1 MAQAVTNLGSLNNET
16 PKNESRQHAV
26 VTEKEWIAARKDLL
40 RKEKEF
46 TRQRDE
52 LSRLR
57 RELPWVKVTQ
67 NYIFDGPNGKES
79 LADLFGGKSQ
89 LIIYHFMFGPGWQ
102 EGCPSCSMLAD
113 HVNGI
118 LTHMAQR
125 DARFVAVSRARSS
138 QIEAFKQRMGWNFK
152 WVSSFENGFN
162 RDYNVSF
169 SQQEMAAQNMYY
181 NYQMQ
186 NFPADEAPG
195 LSVFY
200 KDDAGNIFHTYSTYG
215 RGLDILLNV
224 YNFLDMT
231 PKGRDEDALAFPMG
245 WVRHH
250 DRYSE
255 DRYAEEVHA
264 NNAQAASASASAQST
279 APGTSAQNKDKGT
292 GGSCCSHEV
301 A

>member
-1 MAQAVTNLGSLNNET
+1 MTQVAEKHATL
-16 PKNESRQHAV
+16 QHTV
-26 VTEKEWIAARKDLL
+26 VTEQEWIAARKELL
-40 RKEKEF
+40 GREKEF

-57 RELPWVKVTQ
+57 RELPWVKVSQ
-67 NYIFDGPNGKES
+67 NYVFDGPNGKET

-89 LIIYHFMFGPGWQ
+89 LIIYHFMFGPGWE

-113 HVNGI
+113 HINGI
-118 LTHMAQR
+118 LTHLAQR
-125 DARFVAVSRARSS
+125 DARFVAVSRARAH
-138 QIEAFKQRMGWNFK
+138 QIEAFKKRMGWNFK

-162 RDYNVSF
+162 RDFNVSF

-231 PKGRDEDALAFPMG
+231 PKGRDEDALAFSMA

-250 DRYSE
+250 DRYEGGGFLDANKPYWPKVASE
-255 DRYAEEVHA
+255 ESSGRGSES
-264 NNAQAASASASAQST
+264 AAR
-279 APGTSAQNKDKGT
+279 
-292 GGSCCSHEV
+292 
-301 A
+301 